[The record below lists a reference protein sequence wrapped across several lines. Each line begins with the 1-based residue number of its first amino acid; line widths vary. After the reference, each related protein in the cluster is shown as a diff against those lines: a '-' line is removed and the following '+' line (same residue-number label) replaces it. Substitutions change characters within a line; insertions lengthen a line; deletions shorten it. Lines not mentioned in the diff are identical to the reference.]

1 MKLRLTGPE
10 GQLIERD
17 LGNGTISIGRALD
30 NDLIIA
36 DQTVSRHHCIIS
48 FDAGEGF
55 AVLEEVKSRYGTSV
69 NNQSL
74 ERSAVLSPDDR
85 FSVGMWNGEVYDET
99 LRGGTD
105 QLETRKLNTFDSEPR
120 ATMRSTRKTRII
132 DGSLGNKRTT
142 RLLLL
147 LSGGV
152 LLLLLLLFFL
162 NDAGS

>member
-10 GQLIERD
+10 GQVIERD
-17 LGNGTISIGRALD
+17 LGNGTVSIGRAPD

-36 DQTVSRHHCIIS
+36 DQTVSRHHCVIS
-48 FDAGEGF
+48 FDAQEGV
-55 AVLEEVKSRYGTSV
+55 AVLEEAQSRYGTSV

-74 ERSAVLSPDDR
+74 DRPAVLSPDDR
-85 FSVGMWNGEVYDET
+85 FSVGMWNGEVFDET
-99 LRGGTD
+99 LRGGSD
-105 QLETRKLNTFDSEPR
+105 QLETRKLSTFDTVSK